1 MLPAHDDTSGLSK
14 QSCRG
19 GDLGQAETAAL
30 LTWARDLCLQL
41 QPLGLFAVFVGE
53 STHSHL
59 CSGCPRVRTKV
70 GHAGDAAEPM
80 PGSPHGPS
88 CS

>member
-1 MLPAHDDTSGLSK
+1 MTHLGSPSK
-14 QSCRG
+14 AAAA

-30 LTWARDLCLQL
+30 LTWAPDLCLQL

-59 CSGCPRVRTKV
+59 CSGCPRARTKV